1 MLKSKLEVSVLLI
14 SLHTYAP
21 LQKNGIRPVIFIIS
35 RLVTLKQTEIR
46 ACPTLFKLFY

>member
-14 SLHTYAP
+14 SLHTHAA
-21 LQKNGIRPVIFIIS
+21 LQKNGIQPVLFIIS
-35 RLVTLKQTEIR
+35 SLVTLKQTEIR